1 MSLSPYFQKKQPEE
15 VQPTIVET
23 PSAPAEPMMTR
34 SQHWDT
40 INAERKA
47 KKAAGKPQTAVVP
60 PKPKTK
66 TGAFGTSRLKR

>member
-1 MSLSPYFQKKQPEE
+1 MISPYFQKKQPE
-15 VQPTIVET
+15 PPAIVET
-23 PSAPAEPMMTR
+23 PPAPAEPLMTR
-34 SQHWDT
+34 AQHWDA

-47 KKAAGKPQTAVVP
+47 KKAAEAQKPQAPIVP